1 MSRNLR
7 LLLSLLWQPLT
18 AIRELRTRAPVAFTA
33 SAAWIVTF
41 LYLLVT
47 PLLLEYVQTGELLEP
62 AFPALSRRGS
72 LGTLWLGNLSDSALW
87 AALILLFVA
96 VIYVPFAIFI
106 ANLFERRAS
115 FSLVVREEF
124 AAMVACTLSAWTMAL
139 LVTLLPAVV
148 IGWQSAW
155 LASEATLGYLMM
167 LLVMPLPIF
176 AALMTLTLGTVFR
189 ISWGAALVITLVSFL
204 SIFGLPF
211 LVRAIYFLCAWPFLL
226 LLLLFL
232 LRDWFTDVL
241 SSQRARQAFKQ
252 NLEAA
257 TLNPA
262 DASAHYN
269 LGLIYQ
275 QRGEF
280 EAAIASFTRA
290 VEIDPQEVDAHYQLG
305 RIAREQNQPQEALRA
320 FEKVVQ
326 LAPAH
331 SQYEVWREIGL
342 VYYSVKQYQ
351 DALEMLD
358 RFLAQRPSDA
368 QGRYWRG
375 MTLNELGRPSEAEQE
390 MRACIEAV
398 RTAPAYKYRQERRW
412 LQMAEH
418 FLRARQA

>member
-1 MSRNLR
+1 
-7 LLLSLLWQPLT
+7 
-18 AIRELRTRAPVAFTA
+18 VAFAA
-33 SAAWIVTF
+33 SAAWIATF

-47 PLLLEYVQTGELLEP
+47 PVLMEYVQTGGKQ
-62 AFPALSRRGS
+62 AFPALSRRTS
-72 LGTLWLGNLSDSALW
+72 LGALWLSNLYDSALW
-87 AALILLFVA
+87 AAMSLLFIA

-115 FSLVVREEF
+115 FSFVVREEF

-139 LVTLLPAVV
+139 LITLLPAVA
-148 IGWQSAW
+148 IGWQSAR
-155 LASEATLGYLMM
+155 LASEAALGYLMM

-189 ISWGAALVITLVSFL
+189 ISWGAALLTTIVSFL
-204 SIFGLPF
+204 SLFGLPV
-211 LVRAIYFLCAWPFLL
+211 LVRAISFLCAWPFLL

-232 LRDWFTDVL
+232 LRDRLNDVF

-275 QRGEF
+275 QRGEL

-290 VEIDPQEVDAHYQLG
+290 VEIDPQEVDAYYQLG
-305 RIAREQNQPQEALRA
+305 RIAREQNRPQEALRA

-358 RFLAQRPSDA
+358 RFLAERPSDA

-375 MTLNELGRPSEAEQE
+375 MTLDELGRASEAEQE

-398 RTAPAYKYRQERRW
+398 RTAPSYKYRNERRW
-412 LQMAEH
+412 LQMAEN
-418 FLRARQA
+418 FLRARQT